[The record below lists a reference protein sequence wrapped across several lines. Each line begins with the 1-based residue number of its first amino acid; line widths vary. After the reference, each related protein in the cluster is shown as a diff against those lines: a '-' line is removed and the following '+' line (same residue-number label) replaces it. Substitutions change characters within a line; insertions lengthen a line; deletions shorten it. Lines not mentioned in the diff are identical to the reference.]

1 MHNAKLEKSYRL
13 QKVLDLLRSHPEG
26 ISSMTLIRKAQV
38 VAPGTVVSEIRH
50 QGYKIDCER
59 KGLVWFYKLIA

>member
-1 MHNAKLEKSYRL
+1 
-13 QKVLDLLRSHPEG
+13 
-26 ISSMTLIRKAQV
+26 MTLIRKAQV

-59 KGLVWFYKLIA
+59 KGQVWMYKLIA